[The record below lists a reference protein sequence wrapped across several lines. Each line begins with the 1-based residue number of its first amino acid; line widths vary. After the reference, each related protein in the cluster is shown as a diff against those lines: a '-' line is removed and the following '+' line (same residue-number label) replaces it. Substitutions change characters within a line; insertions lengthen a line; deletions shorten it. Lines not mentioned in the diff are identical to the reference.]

1 MWRMTTE
8 IFNHLKEGGNRINK
22 RKGSAGFMCLG
33 LGEPGNYFLAA
44 FSVMANGKPTGS
56 SEKFP
61 MKFLHLYVI
70 LLQEKQR

>member
-22 RKGSAGFMCLG
+22 RKWICRIHV
-33 LGEPGNYFLAA
+33 P
-44 FSVMANGKPTGS
+44 GS